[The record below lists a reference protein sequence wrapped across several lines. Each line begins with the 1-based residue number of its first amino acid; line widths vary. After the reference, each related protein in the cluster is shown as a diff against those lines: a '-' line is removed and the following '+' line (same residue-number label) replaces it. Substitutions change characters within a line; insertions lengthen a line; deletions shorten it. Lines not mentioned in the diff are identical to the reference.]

1 MARQTQ
7 NVYAYDMS
15 ESSRGGE
22 VSAAARRLKEL
33 RTQAGL
39 SMAAVARHLGFR
51 HASRYQHYEDRFK
64 RPYLPVEL
72 AERLAPL
79 FGEAGIAREKVMAL
93 AGVAPPRAEDRAKM
107 DRVPLELRAARKD
120 LPILG
125 AAMGGGSGYYFNDG
139 APKDFALRPPALA
152 GVSNGFAVY
161 VYGDSME
168 PRYLRG
174 EIVHVNPN
182 RPLTSGC
189 FVVVELTDGR
199 GMIKQFVRQDDRR
212 VVLRQFRPEQ
222 ELVVER
228 SQIARISRVVG
239 SAEP

>member
-1 MARQTQ
+1 
-7 NVYAYDMS
+7 
-15 ESSRGGE
+15 
-22 VSAAARRLKEL
+22 
-33 RTQAGL
+33 
-39 SMAAVARHLGFR
+39 MAAVARHLGFR

-72 AERLAPL
+72 AQRLAPL
-79 FGEAGIAREKVMAL
+79 FAQAGVDAAEIMAL
-93 AGVAPPRAEDRAKM
+93 AGIVPKPRQPVAKLERL
-107 DRVPLELRAARKD
+107 PLELRASRKD

-125 AAMGGGSGYYFNDG
+125 AAMGGGSGYFFNEG
-139 APKDFALRPPALA
+139 VPKDFALRPPALS

-182 RPLTSGC
+182 RPLTAGC

-199 GMIKQFVRQDDRR
+199 GMIKQFLRQDDKR

-222 ELVVER
+222 ELVLDR
-228 SQIARISRVVG
+228 SEIARISRVVG

>member
-1 MARQTQ
+1 MTHSDRRT
-7 NVYAYDMS
+7 
-15 ESSRGGE
+15 GE

-33 RTQAGL
+33 RARAGL
-39 SMAAVARHLGFR
+39 SMAAVARHLGYA

-64 RPYLPVEL
+64 RSYLPIEL

-79 FGEAGIAREKVMAL
+79 FAQAGVPADEVLAL
-93 AGVAPPRAEDRAKM
+93 AGVAPRRREAAARLDRL
-107 DRVPLELRAARKD
+107 PLELRASRKD

-125 AAMGGGSGYYFNDG
+125 AAMGGGSGYFFNDG
-139 APKDFALRPPALA
+139 APKDFALRPPSLA

-182 RPLTSGC
+182 RPLTAGC
-189 FVVVELTDGR
+189 FVVVELRDGR

-222 ELVVER
+222 EIVLDR
-228 SQIARISRVVG
+228 SEIARISRVVG

>member
-1 MARQTQ
+1 
-7 NVYAYDMS
+7 MS
-15 ESSRGGE
+15 DSGRSGSG

-33 RTQAGL
+33 RTEAGL
-39 SMAAVARHLGFR
+39 SMASVARHLGFA
-51 HASRYQHYEDRFK
+51 HPSRYQHYEDRFK
-64 RPYLPVEL
+64 RAYLPVEL

-79 FGEAGIAREKVMAL
+79 FAQNGVAAQEVLAL
-93 AGVAPPRAEDRAKM
+93 AGVAPRRAEPPGKLDRL
-107 DRVPLELRAARKD
+107 PLELRAARKD

-125 AAMGGGSGYYFNDG
+125 AAMGGGSGYFFNDG
-139 APKDFALRPPALA
+139 VPKDFALRPPSLA

-222 ELVVER
+222 ELIVER